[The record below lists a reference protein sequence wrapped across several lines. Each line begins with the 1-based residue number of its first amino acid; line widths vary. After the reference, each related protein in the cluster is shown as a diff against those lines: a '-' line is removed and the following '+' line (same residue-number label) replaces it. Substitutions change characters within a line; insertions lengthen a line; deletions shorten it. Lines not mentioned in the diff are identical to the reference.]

1 MSCFGRRQ
9 NGNRVGNAE
18 SEVCNVIHKDT
29 TYQLWSWFSQEGDG
43 IMKRNPN
50 GGKVSC
56 DGRDQNSDHQNTY
69 ATTRD
74 KTQGTNDPPCYAFLF
89 DKKYA
94 MKGSGK
100 GQSITTVGTNS
111 SDYKGK
117 SVVFEPQYCGA
128 FTMLK
133 LYDTDLYVGC
143 DRKGV
148 TTLMESVDHTNP
160 SPKILFL
167 AEKVISKDN

>member
-1 MSCFGRRQ
+1 MF
-9 NGNRVGNAE
+9 
-18 SEVCNVIHKDT
+18 SEATSDST
-29 TYQLWSWFSQEGDG
+29 LFS
-43 IMKRNPN
+43 ICK
-50 GGKVSC
+50 
-56 DGRDQNSDHQNTY
+56 
-69 ATTRD
+69 
-74 KTQGTNDPPCYAFLF
+74 
-89 DKKYA
+89 
-94 MKGSGK
+94 
-100 GQSITTVGTNS
+100 GTNS

-117 SVVFEPQYCGA
+117 SVVFEPQYYGA